1 MCEETRRMYVYEI
14 WHVVNKDI
22 KFTDDEAIM
31 TLHYQRN
38 YDNIVLKKELRFAIA
53 SGRTELLVQPQDTIV
68 YETTTDHIRA
78 FIDPD
83 GKFKMTT
90 YH

>member
-31 TLHYQRN
+31 TLHYQQN
-38 YDNIVLKKELRFAIA
+38 YSHIVHKKEMRFPIT
-53 SGRTELLVQPQDTIV
+53 SYRVELLVQPQDTIV
-68 YETTTDHIRA
+68 FETTTNHIRA
-78 FIDPD
+78 IIDPD
-83 GKFKMTT
+83 GKFKMTA